1 MVVVK
6 WILLIVLI
14 GVSIWLLIDLT
25 IAIVKLVKKRRLA
38 KKVHENIENNDKQ

>member
-6 WILLIVLI
+6 WILLIGLI
-14 GVSIWLLIDLT
+14 GVSIWLIIDLT
-25 IAIVKLVKKRRLA
+25 ISIVKLVKKKRLA

>member
-6 WILLIVLI
+6 WIILIGLI
-14 GVSIWLLIDLT
+14 GVSIWLIIDL
-25 IAIVKLVKKRRLA
+25 IISVIKLVKKRKLA

>member
-6 WILLIVLI
+6 WILLIGLI
-14 GVSIWLLIDLT
+14 GVSVWLIIDLT
-25 IAIVKLVKKRRLA
+25 ISIVKLVKKKKIA

>member
-6 WILLIVLI
+6 WVLLIGLI
-14 GVSIWLLIDLT
+14 GVSIWLIIDLT
-25 IAIVKLVKKRRLA
+25 RAIIKLVKKKRLA